1 MLEDFQQQGVIGQ
14 LGISNCYD
22 LRVLQAIYNDAKVGG
37 EEGAMEGGR
46 EGVSDGRTEEGR
58 DGGVCF
64 AWMGVCLMG
73 V

>member
-1 MLEDFQQQGVIGQ
+1 
-14 LGISNCYD
+14 
-22 LRVLQAIYNDAKVGG
+22 
-37 EEGAMEGGR
+37 MEGGR